1 MTRKGLD
8 YGETIESGYG
18 IMMQCLSVYSLIPV
32 SEFKSSKARPVQHNH
47 QFFPIFD

>member
-1 MTRKGLD
+1 MTREGLD

-18 IMMQCLSVYSLIPV
+18 IMMQCLSLIPV
-32 SEFKSSKARPVQHNH
+32 SEFKSSKARPVQYNH